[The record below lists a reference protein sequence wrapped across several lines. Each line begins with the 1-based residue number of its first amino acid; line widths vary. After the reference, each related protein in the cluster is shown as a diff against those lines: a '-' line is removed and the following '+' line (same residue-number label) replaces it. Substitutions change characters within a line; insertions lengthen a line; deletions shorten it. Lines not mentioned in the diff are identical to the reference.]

1 MAGIL
6 TYSPHITIR
15 AITHAAPTLNG
26 RRRIIRPTARLFE
39 VDRQPI
45 RAVRHA
51 IEELIILCSAHSVNR
66 DVKVLGVAHIVY
78 YYSLLGESG
87 TRRNG
92 KGSTSDVVQVSQ

>member
-6 TYSPHITIR
+6 TYSPHVTIR

-51 IEELIILCSAHSVNR
+51 VEELIILCSAHSVNR
-66 DVKVLGVAHIVY
+66 DVKVPGVAHIVY
-78 YYSLLGESG
+78 LLFII
-87 TRRNG
+87 R
-92 KGSTSDVVQVSQ
+92 